1 MQKEKS
7 YPGKKLGVIEEYFS
21 SKGTYIDERGVIR
34 SMFLGQALKDRKT
47 RKVDVHPYRR
57 LKIINVGDT
66 VMGRITNISGIF
78 GYVRIESVNFKPSDR
93 EFNGIVYPP
102 RIGKRIS
109 MIYREGDYILAKVVS
124 KINRNLHLSIEGNEY
139 GVVYAQCS
147 YCGGELKQI
156 GKSKLRCAKCN
167 NIETRKLSKFY
178 NEMF

>member
-7 YPGKKLGVIEEYFS
+7 YPGKKLGVIEEYFPS
-21 SKGTYIDERGVIR
+21 EGTYIDEGGAIR
-34 SMFLGQALKDRKT
+34 SIFLGQVRKDGKT

-66 VMGRITNISGIF
+66 VMGRITNISGVF
-78 GYVRIESVNFKPSDR
+78 GYVKIESLNFKPLDR

-102 RIGKRIS
+102 RIGRRVN

-124 KINRNLHLSIEGNEY
+124 KVNRSLHLSIEGNDY
-139 GVVYAQCS
+139 GVVYARCN

-156 GKSKLRCAKCN
+156 GKSRLKCIKCN

-178 NEMF
+178 DRLL